1 MPIQCVTAA
10 KKSIK
15 IKGDNS
21 FKCKVMNRATLRV
34 VITVS
39 DPTNSSMFSRLSKA
53 LAFENEDE
61 EVMVDG
67 DGKKSS
73 KERSVY
79 EPSLLE
85 FLSCGWCFT

>member
-1 MPIQCVTAA
+1 MQ
-10 KKSIK
+10 
-15 IKGDNS
+15 
-21 FKCKVMNRATLRV
+21 VMNRATLRV

-39 DPTNSSMFSRLSKA
+39 DPNNSNMFSRLSKA
-53 LAFENEDE
+53 LAFENKDE

-67 DGKKSS
+67 DGKS